1 MKNDES
7 EVVATSTDLSDVK
20 QTILIVS
27 DDKYLVINQNKRVC
41 ECIVLFCQDWK
52 YFISLFIFANFLLL
66 LFFQVSLYSLKTGKY
81 VTDLLQTEVVEAIWS
96 NNPDDDFFFALAS
109 TENKLA
115 SMKVKVP
122 TGKISKKNTH
132 KIDFQNDSFQIQ
144 VQL

>member
-7 EVVATSTDLSDVK
+7 EVVATSNDLSDVK

-27 DDKYLVINQNKRVC
+27 DDKYLVINQNKRVS
-41 ECIVLFCQDWK
+41 EYIVYILPRLKILFQFF
-52 YFISLFIFANFLLL
+52 YFHELFLL

-96 NNPDDDFFFALAS
+96 NNPDDDFFFALTS

>member
-1 MKNDES
+1 M
-7 EVVATSTDLSDVK
+7 
-20 QTILIVS
+20 
-27 DDKYLVINQNKRVC
+27 
-41 ECIVLFCQDWK
+41 
-52 YFISLFIFANFLLL
+52 
-66 LFFQVSLYSLKTGKY
+66 
-81 VTDLLQTEVVEAIWS
+81 TDLLQTEVVEAIWS

-144 VQL
+144 VLHL